1 MEFNSSNK
9 IKANTEAKIRL
20 TLTGAEIN
28 MLEALIANNLEDY
41 RRNGHGWMILQ
52 RKLQNKQIRRGSK
65 FSSEIQ

>member
-52 RKLQNKQIRRGSK
+52 LQNKQIRRGSK